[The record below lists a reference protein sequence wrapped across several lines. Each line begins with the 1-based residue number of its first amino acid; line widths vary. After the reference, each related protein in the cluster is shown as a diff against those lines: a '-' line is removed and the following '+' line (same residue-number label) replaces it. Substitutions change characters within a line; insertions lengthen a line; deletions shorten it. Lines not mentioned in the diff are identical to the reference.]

1 MHMDTSQKPFC
12 CEIYWENTG
21 RESRD
26 TRFVRACAV
35 EVDMDMSQD
44 AFYAEIYRDNA
55 KRPGYHLDWTPA
67 LNCYH
72 KNPAVWPHCLGKYQ
86 NVGWFKKMKITKSAV
101 LWQVSNPAS
110 EIYSVP
116 YRNHQTIWQGNRQ
129 APAYQYGGVPILTV
143 IHHYFGG
150 PPN

>member
-1 MHMDTSQKPFC
+1 MRACAIEMHMDTSQKPFC

-55 KRPGYHLDWTPA
+55 KRPGYHLD
-67 LNCYH
+67 
-72 KNPAVWPHCLGKYQ
+72 
-86 NVGWFKKMKITKSAV
+86 
-101 LWQVSNPAS
+101 
-110 EIYSVP
+110 
-116 YRNHQTIWQGNRQ
+116 
-129 APAYQYGGVPILTV
+129 
-143 IHHYFGG
+143 
-150 PPN
+150 